1 MTAIS
6 NTLTIDYML
15 HSMPRGSFWRFISVW
30 FSKILG
36 VAILRHMSGWNGPVF
51 RYKIANF
58 NGEHTCQYSEY
69 GALQHRKLLLCCCS
83 AQVEYIGG
91 WLVEVLCRK
100 QSGDQ
105 PPTFFCFSGGSLLSC
120 LLFLCVLHWL
130 NSHWIEDPCFFFR
143 HFGVT
148 LARSLRLIFCG
159 RKKNCY
165 ECCFQCF
172 FINCCTSKPIKILLK
187 RINLLGF

>member
-58 NGEHTCQYSEY
+58 NGEHTCQWSTSTQKIV
-69 GALQHRKLLLCCCS
+69 ALLLQCSSRVHRWMVGGSAVQKTERWPTTNFFLFLRWFPPFLFIIFMCTTLTALILNRRPMLLFSALWCHSRVFSQANFLRRKEKLL
-83 AQVEYIGG
+83 QV
-91 WLVEVLCRK
+91 
-100 QSGDQ
+100 
-105 PPTFFCFSGGSLLSC
+105 LLSMFVYK
-120 LLFLCVLHWL
+120 LLH
-130 NSHWIEDPCFFFR
+130 
-143 HFGVT
+143 
-148 LARSLRLIFCG
+148 
-159 RKKNCY
+159 
-165 ECCFQCF
+165 
-172 FINCCTSKPIKILLK
+172 
-187 RINLLGF
+187 